1 MNKSKINLINCKVV
15 IVGEAEVGKSS
26 IIQHLTKGEITNKYR
41 MTTKIEVTRVE
52 VKIPDS
58 NTIVD
63 FYIHDIP
70 GASRIFGHPKEIMN
84 QIYRD
89 SKYVVFVTDNT
100 TNSLS
105 IEPWIES
112 IRDNAGQIPAILI
125 SNKEDINSLDE
136 TKFAQEKIMNY
147 CDHHSF
153 KHFVSSAK
161 TGKGVKE
168 AFEFMANEF
177 VKNDIERLQK

>member
-1 MNKSKINLINCKVV
+1 MNKSAINLISCKIV

-26 IIQHLTKGEITNKYR
+26 IIQHLTKGEFTNKYR
-41 MTTKIEVTRVE
+41 MTANIEVTRVE
-52 VKIPDS
+52 IKIPDN

-84 QIYRD
+84 QIYKD

-105 IEPWIES
+105 IESWIEN
-112 IRDNAGQIPAILI
+112 IQDNAGEIPSILI
-125 SNKEDINSLDE
+125 SNKEDISNLDE
-136 TKFAQEKIMNY
+136 SKLAQEKIMNY
-147 CDHHSF
+147 CGHRSF
-153 KHFVSSAK
+153 KHFVTSAK
-161 TGKGVKE
+161 TGKGIRE
-168 AFEFMANEF
+168 AFEFMANE
-177 VKNDIERLQK
+177 VARNNSNGLHN